1 MSDEASGDD
10 AGEAS
15 GGGLRSCLGGVG
27 RLIWRLLCPTAAVL
41 NALNEKFDAQ
51 NEKFDAQNEKFDA
64 QNETLNEKFNALN
77 EKLDGVL
84 NHILRGT
91 PSNTTD
97 VANPS
102 SEDTR
107 RDDETNT
114 EQPDGSFD
122 RQELVAAGGESHE
135 ENGNING
142 TEELERLEY
151 SPPSSSSSC
160 SLSETLRG
168 EIIAD
173 SAEEDSE
180 ETCNPYGNS
189 INIEIWLL

>member
-1 MSDEASGDD
+1 MSDEAS
-10 AGEAS
+10 A
-15 GGGLRSCLGGVG
+15 GGLRSCLGGVG

-51 NEKFDAQNEKFDA
+51 NE
-64 QNETLNEKFNALN
+64 TLNEKFNALN

-84 NHILRGT
+84 NHVLRGT

-135 ENGNING
+135 EYQQN
-142 TEELERLEY
+142 R
-151 SPPSSSSSC
+151 
-160 SLSETLRG
+160 R
-168 EIIAD
+168 A
-173 SAEEDSE
+173 
-180 ETCNPYGNS
+180 
-189 INIEIWLL
+189 